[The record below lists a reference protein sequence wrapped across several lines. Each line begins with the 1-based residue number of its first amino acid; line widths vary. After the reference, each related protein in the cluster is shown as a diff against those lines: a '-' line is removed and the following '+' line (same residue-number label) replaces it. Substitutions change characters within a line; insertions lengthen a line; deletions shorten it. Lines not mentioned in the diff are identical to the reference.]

1 MKKRRFA
8 KVFPVFRFSHFAG
21 SGIPWLAGMMVAVGL
36 ASGCAKQLSEPVIA
50 IINDQPVYLHELE
63 IMGRVALGQ
72 AGLKFD
78 TPEGQAYYKKIAPN
92 LYKSVIDIYVLKYSA
107 EQEIPD
113 PPEEQVEAEFKKLK
127 ENLQRDG
134 QYQRFMTSL
143 NLTEAQVK
151 DTIRD
156 RLRIEELKNQKFSG
170 GDFVITD
177 DEIKEFYYQNHAAFR
192 YPQVMRA
199 CHIFVACKA
208 EEGPE
213 KREKARQRAEELL
226 KMVGPEPAK
235 TFVGLAQR
243 YSDDKVTAP
252 RGGDLGFFEREGPGL
267 NEPFKNAAFALKEG
281 EVSGV
286 VETDYGYHII
296 WSTDHEQSLE
306 EARGF
311 VREILVQKKK
321 TERFLQWLE
330 DAAQKIKVVRLFD
343 PVKFEVLKDGTQ
355 GGN

>member
-1 MKKRRFA
+1 MNKSRFA
-8 KVFPVFRFSHFAG
+8 KVFPQVRFGWNH
-21 SGIPWLAGMMVAVGL
+21 VAWSLGL
-36 ASGCAKQLSEPVIA
+36 AAAVLGMGWVSGCAKPPSEPVIA
-50 IINDQPVYLHELE
+50 VIAGQPVYLREME

-107 EQEIPD
+107 EQEIPE
-113 PPEEQVEAEFKKLK
+113 PSAEQVEADFKQFK

-143 NLTEAQVK
+143 NLTEEHLK
-151 DTIRD
+151 DSIRD

-177 DEIKEFYYQNHAAFR
+177 DEIKEFYYQNHASFR

-199 CHIFVACKA
+199 SHIFAACKV
-208 EEGPE
+208 EEGAE
-213 KREKARQRAEELL
+213 KRQKARLRAEELL
-226 KMVGPEPAK
+226 KMVGPEPSK

-243 YSDDKVTAP
+243 YSDDKGTAP
-252 RGGDLGFFEREGPGL
+252 RGGDLGFFDREGPGL
-267 NEPFKNAAFALKEG
+267 NEPFKQAAFALKEG

-296 WSTDHEQSLE
+296 WATDHEQSLE
-306 EARGF
+306 EARNF

-321 TERFLQWLE
+321 TERFVQWLE
-330 DAAQKIKVVRLFD
+330 EASQKIKVTRLFD
-343 PVKFEVLKDGTQ
+343 PVKFEVVKEEKPDAK
-355 GGN
+355 